1 MLHILVVDDEPPA
14 RARLRK
20 MLKPLESEGR
30 IGVVGEA
37 GDGVEALDFIAKN
50 QVDLLF
56 LDIRMPEIDG
66 FGVLKRLDKG
76 KTKKPVVVFTTAYD
90 SYALKAFEA
99 NAVDYLLKPIQK
111 KRLIESI
118 ERAEQWKQAAG
129 SKTTDD
135 ARFGKL
141 LEWLENQP
149 DEEEPKKKKKGSEGR
164 YMRQI
169 SIPYRD
175 RILVVPVDRLVSA
188 EINEGITRLCI
199 LTEQGDSP
207 KPRIRQHIVNYTLE
221 QLEDHL
227 DPKAFMRIHRSAIVK
242 IDHIH
247 EMIPWFSGR
256 YKLVLSGSHEVIA
269 SRERSKLLKERLM
282 VDLKK

>member
-14 RARLRK
+14 RARLKK
-20 MLKPLESEGR
+20 MLKPLQAEGR
-30 IGVVGEA
+30 IEVVGEA
-37 GDGVEALDFIAKN
+37 GDGVEALDFIEKN
-50 QVDLLF
+50 KVDLLF
-56 LDIRMPEIDG
+56 LDIRMPEVDG
-66 FGVLKRLDKG
+66 FGVLKRLGDQDK
-76 KTKKPVVVFTTAYD
+76 PIVVFTTAYD

-111 KRLIESI
+111 KRLVESI

-129 SKTTDD
+129 ASDD
-135 ARFGKL
+135 TRLNKL
-141 LEWLENQP
+141 LDWLENQP
-149 DEEEPKKKKKGSEGR
+149 DEDEPKKKAKGGRVR
-164 YMRQI
+164 YMQQI

-175 RILVVPVDRLVSA
+175 RILVVPVERLVSA
-188 EINEGITRLCI
+188 EINDGITRLCI
-199 LTEQGDSP
+199 LTDQGDSP

-256 YKLVLSGSHEVIA
+256 YKLVLSGNHEVIA